1 MNSEG
6 VEMWKQETI
15 IASEVFFADNFKF
28 IKVAEIQWKLV
39 A

>member
-6 VEMWKQETI
+6 VEMQKHETI
-15 IASEVFFADNFKF
+15 IASEVFFTNNFKF

-39 A
+39 V